1 MIEYKW
7 FESGEP
13 YKDCADIRK
22 EVFCDE
28 QKYPIDAEFDEL
40 DSAAP
45 HLVVYKNAVPV
56 GTGRVV
62 YVDEN
67 SCHIGRIA
75 VKKAYR
81 KEGIGRAVVEELLR
95 RVKEENISTV
105 TIEAQTHA
113 AGFYEKFGFELLSS
127 EVIYDLHV
135 PHYKMMLDL
144 NKHK

>member
-7 FESGEP
+7 CEAGEP
-13 YKDCADIRK
+13 YEDCAAIRK

-28 QKYPIDAEFDEL
+28 QKYPVEAEFDEL
-40 DSAAP
+40 DKVTP
-45 HLVVYKNAVPV
+45 HLTVYKDGVPV

-75 VKKAYR
+75 VKKVCR
-81 KEGIGRAVVEELLR
+81 GEGIGRCVVETLLR
-95 RVKEENISTV
+95 RIKEENIPTV

-113 AGFYEKFGFELLSS
+113 APFYEKLGFKIVSHD
-127 EVIYDLHV
+127 VIYDLHV
-135 PHYKMMLDL
+135 PHYKMIL
-144 NKHK
+144 NFGE

>member
-7 FESGEP
+7 CEAGEP
-13 YKDCADIRK
+13 YGDCADIRK

-28 QKYPIDAEFDEL
+28 QKYPVEAEFDEL
-40 DSAAP
+40 DKVTP
-45 HLVVYKNAVPV
+45 HLTVYKEGIPV
-56 GTGRVV
+56 GTGRIV

-81 KEGIGRAVVEELLR
+81 GEGIGRLVVEALLKR
-95 RVKEENISTV
+95 IKSENIPTV

-113 AGFYEKFGFELLSS
+113 APFYEKLGFEIVSRDI
-127 EVIYDLHV
+127 IYDLHV
-135 PHYKMMLDL
+135 PHYKMIL
-144 NKHK
+144 HFGE